1 MDNNNNNKNF
11 TETLTKYPREITGVV
26 RTQTL
31 AINGKLQRAIATN
44 NECPYS
50 VYGTYSRIKFGLIDS
65 GKSVTSSVRIPELA
79 DIFAR
84 SEFIVNKSYEYEINN
99 TNNTDTSAL
108 SPAYTVKITSGKHKG
123 KTPAEILLS
132 GDPNATA
139 DLNQQYKFLKE
150 NLAKYPNN
158 KYQMDAIKDAANL
171 NSEGKLDNNSVTKAI
186 IFPIYKG
193 SMRPNIYKKNEN
205 GKCFVYELK
214 IDCFLGENYPIRV
227 EIANYYAPV
236 VQDEVTKLLNVKAKQ
251 TEDLV
256 KHTMQLS
263 VAEWLNMVRAIKTH
277 MAQFEQLN
285 AVAIFKDAD
294 NADKFSQNGNN

>member
-1 MDNNNNNKNF
+1 MDNNNKNF

-31 AINGKLQRAIATN
+31 AINGQLQRAMAN
-44 NECPYS
+44 SNESPYN
-50 VYGTYSRIKFGLIDS
+50 VYGKYSRIKVGLIND
-65 GKSVTSSVRIPELA
+65 GKSVTSSVRMEELA

-84 SEFIVNKSYEYEINN
+84 SEFIANKSYEYEISNSGKSDA
-99 TNNTDTSAL
+99 TTL
-108 SPAYTVKITSGKHKG
+108 SPAYTVKISSGKHKG
-123 KTPAEILLS
+123 KTPAEVLLS

-158 KYQMDAIKDAANL
+158 KFQMDAIKDAATL

-193 SMRPNIYKKNEN
+193 SMRPNRYKQNQN
-205 GKCFVYELK
+205 GKCFVHELK
-214 IDCFLGENYPIRV
+214 VDFFLGENYPVRV
-227 EIANYYAPV
+227 EISNYYAPV
-236 VQDEVTKLLNVKAKQ
+236 TQNPNGMLNVQAKQ
-251 TEDLV
+251 AEDLV